1 MSGNHSVTW
10 QPQTYSFFLI
20 LAIDWRRYGIRNG
33 IDSARKTALPEQ
45 AWETISASL
54 KIMHPS
60 IVNDACAWSERTLY
74 RERPG
79 TTPLFKENPMFDAL
93 ISGAMIMGVFALSYG
108 IVRVAWWIFND
119 ETEE

>member
-1 MSGNHSVTW
+1 MAWQGRHGEARFGEARLGKARPGREWQERVTW

-79 TTPLFKENPMFDAL
+79 TTPLFDVPRINP
-93 ISGAMIMGVFALSYG
+93 
-108 IVRVAWWIFND
+108 
-119 ETEE
+119 

>member
-60 IVNDACAWSERTLY
+60 IVNDACAWPVLSNMAR
-74 RERPG
+74 REGAEPTVKQAEIETCG
-79 TTPLFKENPMFDAL
+79 GCMNNQKE
-93 ISGAMIMGVFALSYG
+93 IS
-108 IVRVAWWIFND
+108 
-119 ETEE
+119 